1 METVT
6 IVIPGR
12 PVTKKNSMQL
22 VHAGKR
28 IIPVPS
34 KRYLEYEANARRY
47 IKGSMGIDTPVNV
60 KCLYYMPDNRLVD
73 LANLLE
79 ATCDLLTHYRILVDD
94 NSKIIV
100 SHDGSRVLH
109 DRENPRVEITIEDAE
124 KGW

>member
-34 KRYLEYEANARRY
+34 KRYREYEANARRY

-60 KCLYYMPDNRLVD
+60 KCLYYMPDKRRVD

-79 ATCDLLTHYRILVDD
+79 ATCDLLTHYLILVDD
-94 NSKIIV
+94 NSSIIV
-100 SHDGSRVLH
+100 SHDGSRVLL

>member
-1 METVT
+1 METVM

-34 KRYLEYEANARRY
+34 KRYREYEANAGRY